1 MWEKIKPYVITFSVS
16 VAIPLAVGLLSAFLT
31 KDNMMIYSELNVPPL
46 APPAWLFPV
55 AWTLLYILMGVSSG
69 LVYLGRDKH
78 TTAANKG
85 LTVYG
90 ISLIFNFLWSILFF
104 NMQAFLFSFIWL
116 IGLLFFIIATIYYYK
131 KVSPIAAYLQIPYA
145 LWVAFAGYLN
155 LGIFILN

>member
-1 MWEKIKPYVITFSVS
+1 
-16 VAIPLAVGLLSAFLT
+16 
-31 KDNMMIYSELNVPPL
+31 VPPL